1 MRVHLVTF
9 GGLRVI
15 DDGTRFERLL
25 AQRSRAA
32 LLIYL
37 TIERRVSREALTA
50 MFWPESDS
58 ANARHA
64 LRQSLYHI
72 RKAIGADEWVESR
85 SHELVVRGD
94 IVSDAGAFSEAV
106 DRGDMERALRLYHGP
121 FLQGVHLVDSQPW
134 ESWVD
139 GRRTRYAR
147 LFRKACRN
155 LLDVKLAARDFHGA
169 IEVAERWTVPDPTD
183 DEAQHRLI
191 AALAA
196 AGERAEAIHQYE
208 TYARLLASDGLEPL
222 DETRDLVER
231 LRADRQRTAPPRP
244 RPLARRVGSRPNVS
258 PRPFHPRPSWDRT
271 SRVEDRSTPPY
282 P

>member
-1 MRVHLVTF
+1 MRIQLVTF

-15 DDGTRFERLL
+15 DDATRFERLL

-37 TIERRVSREALTA
+37 TIERRVSRDALTA

-58 ANARHA
+58 ENARHA

-72 RKAIGADEWVESR
+72 RNAIGGHDWIESR
-85 SHELVVRGD
+85 IHELVVRD
-94 IVSDAGAFSEAV
+94 EIVSDAGAFSDAV
-106 DRGDMERALRLYHGP
+106 ERGGLECALRLYHGP
-121 FLQGVHLVDSQPW
+121 FLQGVHLVDSRPW

-147 LFRKACRN
+147 LFRKACRD
-155 LLDVKLAARDFHGA
+155 LLDVKLAARDFPGA
-169 IEVAERWTVPDPTD
+169 IAVAERWTVPDPTD

-191 AALAA
+191 AALAD
-196 AGERAEAIHQYE
+196 AGERAEAIRQYE
-208 TYARLLASDGLEPL
+208 TYARLLGPEGLEPL
-222 DETRDLVER
+222 DETRDFVER
-231 LRADRQRTAPPRP
+231 LRADRQRTAPSYPV
-244 RPLARRVGSRPNVS
+244 ARRARPRPNVS
-258 PRPFHPRPSWDRT
+258 HRLFHPRPSWD
-271 SRVEDRSTPPY
+271 SAPRVEDRSRPPY

>member
-1 MRVHLVTF
+1 MPVHLVTF

-15 DDGTRFERLL
+15 DDARRFERLL

-58 ANARHA
+58 ENARHA

-72 RKAIGADEWVESR
+72 RKAIGGHEWIESR
-85 SHELVVRGD
+85 IHELLVRGD
-94 IVSDAGAFSEAV
+94 IVSDAGAFGDAV
-106 DRGDMERALRLYHGP
+106 ECGDMECALRLYHGA
-121 FLQGVHLVDSQPW
+121 FLQGVHLVDSTDW

-139 GRRTRYAR
+139 ARRSRYAR
-147 LFRKACRN
+147 LFRRACRD
-155 LLDVKLAARDFHGA
+155 LLDAKLAARDFHGA
-169 IEVAERWTVPDPTD
+169 IAVAERWTEPDPTD

-191 AALAA
+191 AALAD
-196 AGERAEAIHQYE
+196 AGERAEAIRQYE
-208 TYARLLASDGLEPL
+208 TYARLLAPEGLEPL

-231 LRADRQRTAPPRP
+231 LRAERQRTARP
-244 RPLARRVGSRPNVS
+244 RPVARRATSRPNAS
-258 PRPFHPRPSWDRT
+258 LRPLLSRPSWDGT
-271 SRVEDRSTPPY
+271 SRVEDRSSPLY